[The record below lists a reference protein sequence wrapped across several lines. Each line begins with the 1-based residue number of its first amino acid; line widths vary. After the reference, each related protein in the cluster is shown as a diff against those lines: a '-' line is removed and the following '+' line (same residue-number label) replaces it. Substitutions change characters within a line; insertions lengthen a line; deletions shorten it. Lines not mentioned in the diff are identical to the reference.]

1 LIKSTES
8 AQTVRLPFS
17 LKITDFITNNIN
29 CYNSAPYKSKSDRYN
44 INGEYYWKG
53 LQKMKKTVLITGATD
68 GIGKAL
74 AILLSK
80 EYNLALCGRNEDKMK
95 ALLQE
100 LEGCRVYSE
109 CFDITDSEKRHTF
122 CEAVKKKFDTVD
134 VLVNN
139 AGANTKKDK
148 VVNISLDDLRYMFE
162 LNCVSALGMIQ
173 EIYPLMTEKHQ
184 GLFINVL
191 STCCLFNNPM
201 TGSYSA
207 SKNAMESISKIL
219 LKEVKS
225 DHIGVCNVYP
235 GGVDTN
241 FRANANPDYLR
252 PETVAK
258 MIKICIENDDGCVHD
273 IVIRPD
279 VENNMV

>member
-1 LIKSTES
+1 
-8 AQTVRLPFS
+8 
-17 LKITDFITNNIN
+17 
-29 CYNSAPYKSKSDRYN
+29 
-44 INGEYYWKG
+44 
-53 LQKMKKTVLITGATD
+53 MKKTVLITGATD

-80 EYNLALCGRNEDKMK
+80 EYNLALCGRNEDKMSL
-95 ALLQE
+95 LLQE
-100 LEGCRVYSE
+100 LGGCHVYSE
-109 CFDITDSEKRHTF
+109 CFDITDSDKRHAF
-122 CEAVKKKFDTVD
+122 CENVKKEFGTVD

-148 VVNISLDDLRYMFE
+148 VVDINLEDLRYMFE
-162 LNCVSALGMIQ
+162 LNCVSAVGMIQ
-173 EIYPLMTEKHQ
+173 EIYPLMAEKQQ
-184 GLFINVL
+184 GLFVNIL

-207 SKNAMESISKIL
+207 SKDAMEGISKIL

-225 DHIGVCNVYP
+225 ENIGVCNVYP

-241 FRANANPDYLR
+241 FRAVSNHSYLK

-258 MIKICIENDDGCVHD
+258 MIKNCIENEEGCVHD
-273 IVIRPD
+273 IVIRPF
-279 VENNMV
+279 VEDNIV

>member
-1 LIKSTES
+1 
-8 AQTVRLPFS
+8 
-17 LKITDFITNNIN
+17 
-29 CYNSAPYKSKSDRYN
+29 
-44 INGEYYWKG
+44 
-53 LQKMKKTVLITGATD
+53 MKKTVLITGATD

-95 ALLQE
+95 NLIAR
-100 LEGCRVYSE
+100 LEDCHVYSE
-109 CFDITDSEKRHTF
+109 CFDITDGNKRHDF
-122 CEAVKKKFDTVD
+122 CEHVKKEFDTVD

-148 VVNISLDDLRYMFE
+148 VVDINLDDLRYMFE
-162 LNCVSALGMIQ
+162 LNCVSAVGMIQ
-173 EIYPLMTEKHQ
+173 EIYPLMAARKQ
-184 GLFINVL
+184 GLFVNIL

-201 TGSYSA
+201 AGSYSA
-207 SKNAMESISKIL
+207 TKDAMEGISKIL

-235 GGVDTN
+235 GGTDTN
-241 FRANANPDYLR
+241 FRANANHDYLK

-258 MIKICIENDDGCVHD
+258 MIRACIENEEGCVHD
-273 IVIRPD
+273 IVIRPFIED
-279 VENNMV
+279 NMA